1 MAVRKRVSMFF
12 FVIYFFSTLIV
23 TSWVW
28 QSGNQQLS
36 KNALQQAEQ
45 LKSHLSSQLDK
56 YAYIPQLMS
65 KDRELIDAL
74 LKPNNSAQLDITNR
88 YLEQV
93 NQIIGASDTYLI
105 DNHGTTISASNWDN
119 QRTFIGRNF
128 AFRPYFQKAINGQKG
143 EYFAL
148 GSTSGRRGYYYAY
161 PIVFAA
167 KTLGVIVVKKELS
180 NIEQNW
186 TNKESYFAVTDENN
200 VVFMSNRESWL
211 YQSIIPLS
219 IETKVNI
226 SESRRYLEREIGSL
240 MLAGDLS
247 SPTSEITHTVNPS
260 LNNQYLSAHQP
271 MDNIDLTVRVL
282 TPKIQLMWSVAAIT
296 SIYTLIFVLMYLS
309 YVVYIQHRT
318 KQKHIE
324 RIQQDAKHKLEF
336 QVMERTA
343 ELHHEVKVRT
353 ETEHTLR
360 QTQDEL
366 IQAAKL
372 AVLGQMSASISHE
385 LNNPLAAI
393 RSYADNGKAFLEKG
407 KPEKT
412 SENLV
417 RISALTDRM
426 AQISKQLKAFAK
438 KSNANELVDAQ
449 IFPLIVAAK
458 ELLKAQLKNQ
468 RVELLLEIETE
479 LIQTKINPI
488 QLEQVLVNL
497 LSNAIHAIE
506 QQPTKKIIVSLSQ
519 SDHEIVI
526 RIEDNGPGIAQDHLN
541 RLFDPFFT
549 TKQNGLGLGL
559 SISQQIV
566 AGMHGAL
573 MVRDSTIG
581 GACFQ
586 ITLPNNSNPLLWSNK
601 TP

>member
-1 MAVRKRVSMFF
+1 MAVRKRVSMVF

-28 QSGNQQLS
+28 QSGYQQLS
-36 KNALQQAEQ
+36 DNALQQAEQ
-45 LKSHLSSQLDK
+45 LNSHLSSQLDK

-74 LKPNNSAQLDITNR
+74 LKPNNGAQLDITNR

-105 DNHGTTISASNWDN
+105 DRNGTTISASNWNND
-119 QRTFIGRNF
+119 RTFIGRNF

-161 PIVFAA
+161 PIVYGA

-200 VVFMSNRESWL
+200 VVFMSNKKSWL
-211 YQSIIPLS
+211 YQSLIPLS
-219 IETKVNI
+219 IETKINI
-226 SESRRYLEREIGSL
+226 AEGRRYLEREIGSL
-240 MLAGDLS
+240 MLSGDLNS
-247 SPTSEITHTVNPS
+247 TTSEIAHTINPS

-271 MDNIDLTVRVL
+271 MDDIDLTVRVL
-282 TPKIQLMWSVAAIT
+282 TPKIQLMWSVAAIV
-296 SIYTLIFVLMYLS
+296 SIYTLIFVLVYLS

-324 RIQQDAKHKLEF
+324 RIQQEAKHKLEF

-393 RSYADNGKAFLEKG
+393 RSYADNGKAFLDKG

-412 SENLV
+412 TENLI
-417 RISALTDRM
+417 RISALTERM

-438 KSNANELVDAQ
+438 KSNANELVIAQ

-458 ELLKAQLKNQ
+458 ELLKAQIKSQ
-468 RVELLLEIETE
+468 RVDLHLEVQAEC
-479 LIQTKINPI
+479 IQTKLNPI

-497 LSNAIHAIE
+497 LSNAIQAIE
-506 QQPTKKIIVSLSQ
+506 QQPIKTILVSLTQ
-519 SDHEIVI
+519 VDNEIVI

-566 AGMHGAL
+566 EGMNGHL
-573 MVRDSTIG
+573 KVSQSTLG
-581 GACFQ
+581 GACFD
-586 ITLPNNSNPLLWSNK
+586 IVLSAASKN
-601 TP
+601 

>member
-1 MAVRKRVSMFF
+1 MAVRKRVSMVF
-12 FVIYFFSTLIV
+12 FVIYFISMFIV

-28 QSGNQQLS
+28 QSGYQQLS
-36 KNALQQAEQ
+36 DNALQQAEQ
-45 LKSHLSSQLDK
+45 LNSHLSSQLDK

-74 LKPNNSAQLDITNR
+74 IKPNNSAQLDITNR

-105 DNHGTTISASNWDN
+105 DKNGTTISASNWAN
-119 QRTFIGRNF
+119 PRTFIGRNF

-161 PIVFAA
+161 PIVYGA

-200 VVFMSNRESWL
+200 VVFMSNRKSWL
-211 YQSIIPLS
+211 FHSLIPLS
-219 IETKVNI
+219 IDTKINI
-226 SESRRYLEREIGSL
+226 AESRRYLEREIGSL
-240 MLAGDLS
+240 MLSGDLDS
-247 SPTSEITHTVNPS
+247 TSSEIAHSINPS
-260 LNNQYLSAHQP
+260 WNNQYLSAHQP

-282 TPKIQLMWSVAAIT
+282 TPKIQLMWSVAAIA

-324 RIQQDAKHKLEF
+324 RIQEDAKHKLEF

-417 RISALTDRM
+417 RISALTERM

-449 IFPLIVAAK
+449 IFPLIIAAK
-458 ELLKAQLKNQ
+458 ELLKAQIKNQ
-468 RVELLLEIETE
+468 QVDLQLNIQTE
-479 LIQTKINPI
+479 LIQTKVNPI
-488 QLEQVLVNL
+488 QLEQVLVTL
-497 LSNAIHAIE
+497 LSNAMQAIE
-506 QQPTKKIIVSLSQ
+506 HQSIKQVIVSLSQ
-519 SDHEIVI
+519 LDDEIVI
-526 RIEDNGPGIAQDHLN
+526 RIEDNGPGIAQDHLS

-566 AGMHGAL
+566 EGMNGTLTANT
-573 MVRDSTIG
+573 SAIG

-586 ITLPNNSNPLLWSNK
+586 ITLLKN
-601 TP
+601 

>member
-1 MAVRKRVSMFF
+1 MAVRKRVSMVF
-12 FVIYFFSTLIV
+12 FVIYFISMFIV

-28 QSGNQQLS
+28 QSGYQQLS
-36 KNALQQAEQ
+36 DNALQQAEQ
-45 LKSHLSSQLDK
+45 LNSHLSSQLDK

-74 LKPNNSAQLDITNR
+74 IKPNNSAQLDITNR

-105 DNHGTTISASNWDN
+105 DKNGTTISASNWAN
-119 QRTFIGRNF
+119 PRTFIGRNF

-161 PIVFAA
+161 PIVYGA

-200 VVFMSNRESWL
+200 VVFMSNRKSWL
-211 YQSIIPLS
+211 FHSLIPLS
-219 IETKVNI
+219 IDTKINI
-226 SESRRYLEREIGSL
+226 AESRRYLEREIGSL
-240 MLAGDLS
+240 MLSGDLDS
-247 SPTSEITHTVNPS
+247 TSSEIAHSINPS
-260 LNNQYLSAHQP
+260 WNNQYLSAHQP

-282 TPKIQLMWSVAAIT
+282 TPKIQLMWSVAAIA

-324 RIQQDAKHKLEF
+324 RIQEDAKHKLEF

-417 RISALTDRM
+417 RISALTERM

-449 IFPLIVAAK
+449 IFPLIIAAK
-458 ELLKAQLKNQ
+458 ELLKAQIKNQ
-468 RVELLLEIETE
+468 QVDLQLNIQTE
-479 LIQTKINPI
+479 LIQTKVNPI

-497 LSNAIHAIE
+497 LSNAMQAIE
-506 QQPTKKIIVSLSQ
+506 HQSIKQVIVSLSQ
-519 SDHEIVI
+519 LDDEIVI
-526 RIEDNGPGIAQDHLN
+526 RIEDNGPGIAQDHLS

-566 AGMHGAL
+566 EGMNGTLTANT
-573 MVRDSTIG
+573 SAIG

-586 ITLPNNSNPLLWSNK
+586 ITLLKN
-601 TP
+601 

>member
-1 MAVRKRVSMFF
+1 MAVRKRVSMVF

-28 QSGNQQLS
+28 QSGYQRLS
-36 KNALQQAEQ
+36 DNALQQAEQ
-45 LKSHLSSQLDK
+45 LNSHLSSQLDK

-180 NIEQNW
+180 NIEKNW

-200 VVFMSNRESWL
+200 VVFMSNRKSWL

-226 SESRRYLEREIGSL
+226 AESRRYLEREIGSL
-240 MLAGDLS
+240 MLTGDLS
-247 SPTSEITHTVNPS
+247 SATSEIAHTVNPS

-417 RISALTDRM
+417 RISALTERM

-458 ELLKAQLKNQ
+458 ELLKAQLQHQ
-468 RVELLLEIETE
+468 RVELVFEIETE

-506 QQPTKKIIVSLSQ
+506 PQSTKKIIVSLSQ

-573 MVRDSTIG
+573 MVCDSTIG

-586 ITLPNNSNPLLWSNK
+586 ITLPNSSNPLLGEQ
-601 TP
+601 

>member
-1 MAVRKRVSMFF
+1 MAVRKRVSMVF
-12 FVIYFFSTLIV
+12 FVIYFISMFIV

-28 QSGNQQLS
+28 QSGYQQLS
-36 KNALQQAEQ
+36 DNALQQAEQ
-45 LKSHLSSQLDK
+45 LNSHLSSQLDK

-74 LKPNNSAQLDITNR
+74 IKPNNSAQLDITNR

-105 DNHGTTISASNWDN
+105 DKNGTTISASNWAN
-119 QRTFIGRNF
+119 PRTFIGRNF

-161 PIVFAA
+161 PIVYGA

-200 VVFMSNRESWL
+200 VVFMSNRKSWL
-211 YQSIIPLS
+211 FHSLIPLS
-219 IETKVNI
+219 IDTKINI
-226 SESRRYLEREIGSL
+226 AESRRYLEREIGSL
-240 MLAGDLS
+240 MLSGDLDS
-247 SPTSEITHTVNPS
+247 TSSEIAHSINPS
-260 LNNQYLSAHQP
+260 WNNQYLSAHHP

-282 TPKIQLMWSVAAIT
+282 TPKIQLMWSVAAIA

-324 RIQQDAKHKLEF
+324 RIQEDAKHKLEF

-417 RISALTDRM
+417 RISALTERM

-458 ELLKAQLKNQ
+458 ELLKAQIKNQ
-468 RVELLLEIETE
+468 QVDLQLNIQTE
-479 LIQTKINPI
+479 LIQTKVNPI

-497 LSNAIHAIE
+497 LSNAMQAIE
-506 QQPTKKIIVSLSQ
+506 HQSIKQVIVSLSQ
-519 SDHEIVI
+519 LDDEIVI
-526 RIEDNGPGIAQDHLN
+526 RIEDNGPGIAQDHLS

-566 AGMHGAL
+566 EGMNGTLTANT
-573 MVRDSTIG
+573 SAIG

-586 ITLPNNSNPLLWSNK
+586 ITLLKS
-601 TP
+601 